1 MKKNIRLFLL
11 FSLVLSVFLATG
23 SGAWASSLSWGP
35 NQTSYLQKHP
45 NLERYLTNNPQVAQQ
60 IEGLSAGQ
68 GVARMLKS
76 LAREI
81 EGFGGGYVGQHHYLA
96 LYLNNNPRVERRIT
110 NYQNQPGPVQG
121 NNGPVMNYQGQ
132 PGPGPVQGN
141 NGAAGGHGPLQF
153 SDVPGWAQQAVT
165 AMAARGIIKGMGH
178 GIFGSN
184 QTLTRAQFAALLV
197 REFEL
202 STSGSVYGTMTFAD
216 VPATFWAYNDI
227 EAAAPDMTYWT
238 ENGQNYFHP
247 GDPADREDAIVA
259 MVEATGLA
267 KQTPNP
273 SDLAKFVDAGNI
285 SPNLVNLV
293 SIAVQTGLITG
304 SQGADGNWY
313 LRPQANLTRAQG
325 AVLLYRALGYSKVA
339 PGMIG

>member
-1 MKKNIRLFLL
+1 MFP
-11 FSLVLSVFLATG
+11 LVLSVLPATG
-23 SGAWASSLSWGP
+23 SGAWALSFSWGP
-35 NQTSYLQKHP
+35 NQTSHLQKHP
-45 NLERYLTNNPQVAQQ
+45 TWNDTFANNPRVAQQ

-68 GVARMLKS
+68 DVARMRDALV
-76 LAREI
+76 EGNN
-81 EGFGGGYVGQHHYLA
+81 GFGGGYVGQHHYLV
-96 LYLNNNPRVERRIT
+96 LYLNNNPGVARRIT
-110 NYQNQPGPVQG
+110 NYH
-121 NNGPVMNYQGQ
+121 GQ
-132 PGPGPVQGN
+132 SGPGPAQGN
-141 NGAAGGHGPLQF
+141 NGATGGYGPVRF
-153 SDVPGWAQQAVT
+153 PDVPAWAQQAGT
-165 AMAARGIIKGMGH
+165 AMAARGIIKGRGR
-178 GIFGSN
+178 IFGSN
-184 QTLTRAQFAALLV
+184 QILTRAQFAALVV

-202 STSGSVYGTMTFAD
+202 PTSGSVYGTMTFAN
-216 VPATFWAYNDI
+216 VPATFWAYNGI
-227 EAAAPDMTYWT
+227 EAAAYDMTCRT

-267 KQTPNP
+267 NRSSNP
-273 SDLAKFVDAGNI
+273 TDLAKYADAGNI

-339 PGMIG
+339 PGGS